1 MTVIT
6 LSALRSTETLLCAFW
21 RRQRGFFVRFALS
34 AAAAASGLLLLGV
47 ATFGQPDAYLR
58 LAREQWDN
66 LTDTTPPDQDQ
77 SQPTPA
83 MAASLAQ
90 LQQQVL
96 QLRDEVA
103 ARRDDAEQARQ
114 ALAAAQAQ
122 REAAERQ
129 AQQEAA
135 DRQAQQVAAERLAAE
150 QPPSPSPA
158 PAEASAIPVPE
169 RQDAAAPTQ
178 VVVLPERPAAPAVE
192 RREPPAPPERRAAVK
207 PAAPPPRPAPRQ
219 EADNAQSVLARL
231 RQSAPA
237 VVSAP
242 DTPPPAE
249 RVNRGPSPSLR
260 RLIAARSA
268 LASGQIE
275 DTRRLLQ
282 EAQLQFVFR
291 PVGSPDDDPVPAG
304 RAASDVAHALDALSG
319 NDIALSR
326 GYIDRAVD
334 DASGRAA
341 DTAVRD
347 QPPVAP
353 GYAPA
358 YPLR

>member
-1 MTVIT
+1 
-6 LSALRSTETLLCAFW
+6 
-21 RRQRGFFVRFALS
+21 VRFALS

-47 ATFGQPDAYLR
+47 AVFGQPESYLR
-58 LAREQWDN
+58 LAREQWDS
-66 LTDTTPPDQDQ
+66 LTDTAAPEPDQV
-77 SQPTPA
+77 PTPTIN
-83 MAASLAQ
+83 ASLAQ

-96 QLRDEVA
+96 QLRDEIA
-103 ARRDDAEQARQ
+103 ARRDEAEQARQ

-129 AQQEAA
+129 ARQEAA
-135 DRQAQQVAAERLAAE
+135 ERQAAE
-150 QPPSPSPA
+150 QPT
-158 PAEASAIPVPE
+158 
-169 RQDAAAPTQ
+169 AA
-178 VVVLPERPAAPAVE
+178 
-192 RREPPAPPERRAAVK
+192 PPAPPERSSIPAPERQDSVNPPPTVVVVPEHQAVPAIERRDPLALPDRHAAAK
-207 PAAPPPRPAPRQ
+207 PATSAPRPPPRQ

-231 RQSAPA
+231 RQAAPT

-242 DTPPPAE
+242 DAPPPVE
-249 RVNRGPSPSLR
+249 RVARGPSPSLR
-260 RLIAARSA
+260 RLIAARAA

-282 EAQLQFVFR
+282 EAQLQLVFR
-291 PVGSPDDDPVPAG
+291 PVGSAEDDPIPAG

-326 GYIDRAVD
+326 SYIDRAVD
-334 DASGRAA
+334 DASGHAT
-341 DTAVRD
+341 DSAVRE
-347 QPPVAP
+347 QAPVTP

>member
-1 MTVIT
+1 
-6 LSALRSTETLLCAFW
+6 
-21 RRQRGFFVRFALS
+21 VRFALS

-47 ATFGQPDAYLR
+47 AVFGQPDAYLR
-58 LAREQWDN
+58 LAREQWDS
-66 LTDTTPPDQDQ
+66 LTDTAPPEPDQ

-103 ARRDDAEQARQ
+103 ARRDEAEQARL

-122 REAAERQ
+122 REAAEEQVR
-129 AQQEAA
+129 QEAA
-135 DRQAQQVAAERLAAE
+135 QRQAAA
-150 QPPSPSPA
+150 QPPAASPA
-158 PAEASAIPVPE
+158 PAEAAAVPQPQHKDQVPQVIVVPE
-169 RQDAAAPTQ
+169 RQPA
-178 VVVLPERPAAPAVE
+178 PAAE
-192 RREPPAPPERRAAVK
+192 RREPPPAPERHAVRSATQVPPLAPPS
-207 PAAPPPRPAPRQ
+207 APPSPPRQ

-231 RQSAPA
+231 RQAAPS
-237 VVSAP
+237 VVAAP
-242 DTPPPAE
+242 EAPPPAE
-249 RVNRGPSPSLR
+249 RINRGPSPSLR
-260 RLIAARSA
+260 RLIAARAA

-282 EAQLQFVFR
+282 EAQLQLVFR
-291 PVGSPDDDPVPAG
+291 PVGSAEDDPVPAG

-334 DASGRAA
+334 DASGRGT
-341 DTAVRD
+341 DTAVRE
-347 QPPVAP
+347 QAPVTP

>member
-1 MTVIT
+1 MTAIT
-6 LSALRSTETLLCAFW
+6 LVASCQTETLLCGFW
-21 RRQRGFFVRFALS
+21 RRKRGTFVRFALS
-34 AAAAASGLLLLGV
+34 AAAAASGLLLLGL
-47 ATFGQPDAYLR
+47 AIFGQPDAYLR
-58 LAREQWDN
+58 MAREQWAS
-66 LTDTTPPDQDQ
+66 LTDTAPPEQDQ

-103 ARRDDAEQARQ
+103 ARRDEAEQARQ

-122 REAAERQ
+122 RESAEREAERQ
-129 AQQEAA
+129 SRQEAA
-135 DRQAQQVAAERLAAE
+135 DRQAAE
-150 QPPSPSPA
+150 QPPAAPPA
-158 PAEASAIPVPE
+158 PARGSLVPSTEREDIPPP
-169 RQDAAAPTQ
+169 AQ
-178 VVVLPERPAAPAVE
+178 VVVVPERPAAPE
-192 RREPPAPPERRAAVK
+192 RREPPALPDRRAAAK

-231 RQSAPA
+231 RQAAPA
-237 VVSAP
+237 VASAP
-242 DTPPPAE
+242 DAPSAPE

-260 RLIAARSA
+260 RLIAARAA

-282 EAQLQFVFR
+282 EAQLQLVFR
-291 PVGSPDDDPVPAG
+291 PVGSAEDDPVPAG

-319 NDIALSR
+319 NDISLSR
-326 GYIDRAVD
+326 SYIDRAVD
-334 DASGRAA
+334 DTSGHAT
-341 DTAVRD
+341 DAVVRE
-347 QPPVAP
+347 QLPVTP

>member
-1 MTVIT
+1 
-6 LSALRSTETLLCAFW
+6 
-21 RRQRGFFVRFALS
+21 VRFAVS

-47 ATFGQPDAYLR
+47 ALFGQPDAYLR

-66 LTDTTPPDQDQ
+66 LTDTNPPEQDQ
-77 SQPTPA
+77 AQPNTA
-83 MAASLAQ
+83 MATSLAQ

-103 ARRDDAEQARQ
+103 ARRDEAEQARQ

-129 AQQEAA
+129 AVEQQAAEQQAAAQQAAAQQAAAQAAERQAAEPLPAAQGETSVITIPERQQPPTPERQQPPTVVVLQERQTAPAA
-135 DRQAQQVAAERLAAE
+135 DRR
-150 QPPSPSPA
+150 
-158 PAEASAIPVPE
+158 EAV
-169 RQDAAAPTQ
+169 
-178 VVVLPERPAAPAVE
+178 
-192 RREPPAPPERRAAVK
+192 APPERHAAVK
-207 PAAPPPRPAPRQ
+207 PPATPAPRPAPRQ

-231 RQSAPA
+231 RQASPA
-237 VVSAP
+237 AAAAA

-249 RVNRGPSPSLR
+249 RAVRGPSPSLR
-260 RLIAARSA
+260 RLIAARAA
-268 LASGQIE
+268 LASGHVE

-282 EAQLQFVFR
+282 EAQLQLVFR
-291 PVGSPDDDPVPAG
+291 PVGSAEDDPAPAS

-326 GYIDRAVD
+326 GYLDRAVD
-334 DASGRAA
+334 DVSGRAT
-341 DTAVRD
+341 DAVREP
-347 QPPVAP
+347 PPVTP